1 MLVKHDYMRF
11 HLLLLPV
18 VIATFCLSYRVHA
31 DAFPLTEAQSKVIS
45 NDYGIEALTRISGWK
60 ELMRLQ
66 QGLPEWEKLA
76 LVNQFF
82 NERLFLD
89 DIIVW
94 KVEDYWAT
102 PIEFLSKDAGDCEDY
117 AIAKY
122 FTLKEMG
129 APVSKLRIAY
139 VKAIELNLA
148 HMVLTYADRSGDVP
162 FVLDNLI
169 PEIKLASKRKD
180 LRPIYSFNGEGLWMQ
195 KEMSQGK
202 KGHENRLSRWSDLVG
217 RMK

>member
-1 MLVKHDYMRF
+1 LRF
-11 HLLLLPV
+11 YVLLLPV
-18 VIATFCLSYRVHA
+18 VIATFCLSHRVYA

-45 NDYGIEALTRISGWK
+45 NDYGIEALARISGWK
-60 ELMRLQ
+60 ELMQVQ
-66 QGLPEWEKLA
+66 QGLPEMEKLT

-94 KVEDYWAT
+94 KVKDYWAT
-102 PIEFLSKDAGDCEDY
+102 PIEFLSRDAGDCEDY
-117 AIAKY
+117 SIAKY

-129 APVSKLRIAY
+129 VPLNKLRITY
-139 VKAIELNLA
+139 VKAIELNQA
-148 HMVLTYADRSGDVP
+148 HMVLTYSERPGDVP
-162 FVLDNLI
+162 LVLDNLI

-180 LRPIYSFNGEGLWMQ
+180 LRPIYSFNGESLWML

-202 KGHENRLSRWSDLVG
+202 KGRENRLNRWSDLVG